1 MSVVVDEKHN
11 SLTKVTTHS
20 TYNEKNKIL
29 IDSFINTN
37 THYSPKHFKG
47 GCLIL
52 LLPN

>member
-20 TYNEKNKIL
+20 TYNKKNKIL

-37 THYSPKHFKG
+37 THYSPKKLQG
-47 GCLIL
+47 GMLNT
-52 LLPN
+52 PPP